1 MPYIKYEDKEKFFL
15 PDQSRMIETGEVFY
29 DDIKNPGELNYILTV
44 ICKKYFE
51 NNGGRYQQ
59 INDIIGAL
67 EGCKLE
73 FYRRLAGPYEDTKIK
88 ENGDVY

>member
-1 MPYIKYEDKEKFFL
+1 MPYIK
-15 PDQSRMIETGEVFY
+15 Q
-29 DDIKNPGELNYILTV
+29 DDRERLDMDSAKNAGELNFILTEF
-44 ICKKYFE
+44 CRRYFE
-51 NNGGRYQQ
+51 ENGGRYQQ

-73 FYRRLAGPYEDTKIK
+73 FYRRLAGPYEDGKIK

>member
-1 MPYIKYEDKEKFFL
+1 MPYIKLADREDIDHAVRDPE
-15 PDQSRMIETGEVFY
+15 
-29 DDIKNPGELNYILTV
+29 NAGELNYVLTLM
-44 ICKKYFE
+44 CQEYFQQ
-51 NNGGRYQQ
+51 NGGRYQQ

-73 FYRRLAGPYEDTKIK
+73 FYRRLVAEYENEKIL